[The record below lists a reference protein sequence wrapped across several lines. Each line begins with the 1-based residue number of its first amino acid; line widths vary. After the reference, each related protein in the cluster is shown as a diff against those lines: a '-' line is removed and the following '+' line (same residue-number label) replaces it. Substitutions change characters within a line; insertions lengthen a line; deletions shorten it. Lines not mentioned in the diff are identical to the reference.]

1 MRAVRRARRQGAL
14 ERQRQRARRLLPVG
28 PSRRPGCASARR
40 ARLLNVVLK
49 HYGVVVSDWSG
60 NAYLLTSLTGR
71 TAIVETISEIWSAAR
86 TARRTHSAIRSTR
99 AIWRRSPTARARR
112 KHDDKLRR
120 PYRGQHHHR
129 LSRQRQRPRCCS
141 VCCARR
147 SCPTFSSSSTSSA
160 RSASTIICCRA
171 SPKAR
176 CCWKTAAS
184 AARCAAICRE
194 ALREQLSRR
203 TRGEVPHF
211 RRVVIETSGLA
222 DPAPIAYT
230 LLSEAVLRHHF
241 RLSGIVTTVD
251 AVNGAAQ
258 IGGFPEAA
266 KQVAMA
272 DRLVLTKTDLCD
284 GQLVAA
290 ARSGCGALNV
300 SAHILDSSE
309 IGGALHRLLTDDIYD
324 AEGKF
329 REASHWTAEEIG
341 EHAHGPHD
349 HTEAVQS
356 FVVTFDRPWIGRRS
370 ASGRACCCTAH
381 GADVL
386 RLKGL
391 LNVAGVPTPVLIN
404 GVQHIVHP
412 PSHLEQWPDA
422 DSALA
427 SHLHRARPA
436 ARAHRALT
444 CRVQRSRQCR
454 RRPRAGADS
463 AARARDGEAGIE
475 RGLRCVVASRVSA
488 PRGGCA
494 LRAPA
499 GAQGAHG
506 IVQQIEDHRR
516 G

>member
-1 MRAVRRARRQGAL
+1 MTSYGDLTAVNIITGFLGSGKTTLLQRLLRSPQLSYVLVLVNEFGEIGLDHHLLQGVAESTLLLENGCLCCAVRGDLQ
-14 ERQRQRARRLLPVG
+14 
-28 PSRRPGCASARR
+28 
-40 ARLLNVVLK
+40 K
-49 HYGVVVSDWSG
+49 
-60 NAYLLTSLTGR
+60 
-71 TAIVETISEIWSAAR
+71 
-86 TARRTHSAIRSTR
+86 
-99 AIWRRSPTARARR
+99 
-112 KHDDKLRR
+112 
-120 PYRGQHHHR
+120 
-129 LSRQRQRPRCCS
+129 
-141 VCCARR
+141 
-147 SCPTFSSSSTSSA
+147 
-160 RSASTIICCRA
+160 
-171 SPKAR
+171 
-176 CCWKTAAS
+176 
-184 AARCAAICRE
+184 

-272 DRLVLTKTDLCD
+272 DRLVLTKTDFCD

-290 ARSGCGALNV
+290 LRARLRALNV
-300 SAHILDSSE
+300 SARILDSSE
-309 IGGALHRLLTDDIYD
+309 IGGAPHRLLTDDIYD
-324 AEGKF
+324 ADGKF

-341 EHAHGPHD
+341 AHAHGPHD

-356 FVVTFDRPWIGRRS
+356 FVVTFDRPLDWTAFGVW
-370 ASGRACCCTAH
+370 ASMLLHRH

-422 DSALA
+422 DRRSRLIFIVHGLQRGRIERSLA
-427 SHLHRARPA
+427 VFNDLVNAPA
-436 ARAHRALT
+436 A
-444 CRVQRSRQCR
+444 S
-454 RRPRAGADS
+454 PAGS
-463 AARARDGEAGIE
+463 AAHATAKRA
-475 RGLRCVVASRVSA
+475 
-488 PRGGCA
+488 
-494 LRAPA
+494 
-499 GAQGAHG
+499 
-506 IVQQIEDHRR
+506 
-516 G
+516 